1 MRISKKVLIGLV
13 AAALCVAALTGTALA
28 YFSDKTTA
36 SGEHPIT
43 LGYSTE
49 INEEMDDLD
58 KSISVVNTGQTEVM
72 VRVQLFY
79 SNANGVTVTVAGANG
94 WTEEVDAISGAHV
107 WYYDRVLAPGS
118 STPVLKATVKA
129 DLEQLPTNFD
139 VIVVSQ
145 SSPAVYDADG
155 NPYGYDWTDASTN
168 E

>member
-36 SGEHPIT
+36 FGERPIT

-49 INEEMDDLD
+49 INEDMSDLD

-79 SNANGVTVTVAGANG
+79 SNANGVTVTVAGADG
-94 WTEEVDAISGAHV
+94 WTEDTDADSGAHV
-107 WYYDRVLAPGS
+107 WHYDRVLAPGT

-129 DLEQLPTNFD
+129 DLDQLPANFD
-139 VIVVSQ
+139 VVVVSQ
-145 SSPAVYDADG
+145 SSPVAYDSNG
-155 NPYGYDWTDASTN
+155 NAYGYDWANASNN